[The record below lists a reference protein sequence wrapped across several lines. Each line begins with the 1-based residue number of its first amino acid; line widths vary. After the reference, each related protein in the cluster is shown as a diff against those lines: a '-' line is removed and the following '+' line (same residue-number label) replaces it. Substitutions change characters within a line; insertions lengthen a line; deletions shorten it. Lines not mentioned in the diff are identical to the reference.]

1 MTRLRLR
8 PAHSLDELA
17 RLYSTPHNHTHFAD
31 HITRVAATIEAGLAL
46 AVGGVDR
53 AADLSCGSGA
63 ILDALPAA
71 TKYYGDFAPG
81 YDYNGPLEE
90 TLHQIPDVDL
100 YVCCETLE
108 HLDDPAA
115 VLKLIRG
122 KTDRLLLS
130 TPVDAWN
137 DHNNPEH
144 YWAWSRDGVEDL
156 LTVAGFNVVSYA
168 AADLRASGYQY
179 CFGIWG
185 CS

>member
-8 PAHSLDELA
+8 PAHSPDELA
-17 RLYSTPHNHTHFAD
+17 RLYATPHNHRHFAD
-31 HITRVAATIEAGLAL
+31 HLARVEATIEAGQAL
-46 AVGGVDR
+46 AAGGVDR

-71 TKYYGDFAPG
+71 EKFYGDFAPG
-81 YDYNGPLEE
+81 YQFTGPLEQ
-90 TLHQIPDVDL
+90 TLHEVPDVDL

-115 VLKLIRG
+115 ALNLMRG

-130 TPVDAWN
+130 TPVDAWD

-144 YWAWSRDGVEDL
+144 YWAWDRDGVEEL
-156 LTVAGFNVVSYA
+156 LTGAGFEAVSYV
-168 AADLRASGYQY
+168 AADLRAGGYQY

-185 CS
+185 AW